1 MRIMKRSEALR
12 QGLPKYR
19 TGRPCKHGHDSER
32 YTLSGVCVQ
41 CVADQKSR
49 EREIF
54 EQSRAENQGV

>member
-1 MRIMKRSEALR
+1 MMKRSEALQ

-19 TGRPCKHGHDSER
+19 TGKRCKNGHDSER

-41 CVADQKSR
+41 CVADQKAR

-54 EQSRAENQGV
+54 EQRRAENQGV